1 MFEFFINSIFLLA
14 ILSALSLLVFTNPV
28 HIVLSFI
35 LVVINLS
42 LILFLLGFDFLGLVL
57 IIVYIGAII
66 VLFLFIVMML
76 NIKILETNSTYWSYL
91 PVGILISS
99 LFFLELFYLL
109 PNFTI
114 SSTGSLTYTNWIYLF
129 NFYTSLESFGHI
141 LYSYYL
147 IFFIYVSII
156 LLLAMVGSIILTLN
170 QNLQVKRQQ
179 IFFQR
184 EKKLWNAIKIYGN

>member
-14 ILSALSLLVFTNPV
+14 VLSALSLLVFTNPV

-76 NIKILETNSTYWSYL
+76 NIKILETNSTY
-91 PVGILISS
+91 
-99 LFFLELFYLL
+99 
-109 PNFTI
+109 
-114 SSTGSLTYTNWIYLF
+114 
-129 NFYTSLESFGHI
+129 
-141 LYSYYL
+141 
-147 IFFIYVSII
+147 
-156 LLLAMVGSIILTLN
+156 
-170 QNLQVKRQQ
+170 
-179 IFFQR
+179 
-184 EKKLWNAIKIYGN
+184 